1 MVNQTK
7 FPVPLIKAQL
17 DASGITHVIDLSST
31 SIITLPSNLVP
42 VSAAHYAEQNVY
54 TIVSGAVDPSDV
66 YIETDIIAWDADHN
80 IVYQHVEI
88 DGRPGPFLNE
98 INVFVTLIND
108 ATYDLPEDD
117 TLVSDI
123 SGLVARINC
132 TRAEGMGTL
141 AEYAALLDLAKDASS
156 NISLTL
162 DISGLE
168 QFAAVAESYGAI
180 FEDITQNLSLMTT
193 IDSVSALTLVKAEL
207 QKIADMYDNLDSLKL
222 EIRRTATLRIP
233 DSIQQTADQLQTV
246 YSELECTLDYLEY
259 FCGMTGTAFA
269 PEVVQN
275 SAMNARDKAA
285 IDAATGAL
293 LAYKAIAEN
302 QGSVTAYGN
311 TQVVNLTNKINQF
324 HSLKERMQNAAT
336 CLTNGLTFGGR
347 TDLTF
352 NPTNNQ

>member
-17 DASGITHVIDLSST
+17 DASGITHVIDVSST
-31 SIITLPSNLVP
+31 SGIALPSNLVP
-42 VSAAHYAEQNVY
+42 SSVNAAYAEQNVY

-88 DGRPGPFLNE
+88 DGQPGPFLNE

-108 ATYDLPEDD
+108 ATYDDPFDD
-117 TLVSDI
+117 DEMGEITELVNKI
-123 SGLVARINC
+123 KCQKAQ
-132 TRAEGMGTL
+132 GMGTL

-162 DISGLE
+162 DISGLT
-168 QFAAVAESYGAI
+168 QFASLAESYGQI
-180 FEDITQNLSLMTT
+180 FQDITQNLSSVTT
-193 IDSVSALTLVKAEL
+193 IDSAPALNLVKAEL
-207 QKIADMYDNLDSLKL
+207 QKIADMYDHLDSLKL

-233 DSIQQTADQLQTV
+233 DTIQQTADQLQTV
-246 YSELECTLDYLEY
+246 YSELECTLNYLEH
-259 FCGMTGTAFA
+259 FCDPSDSTV
-269 PEVVQN
+269 EVAQLA
-275 SAMNARDKAA
+275 AMNARDKAA

-293 LAYKAIAEN
+293 LAYKAIADN
-302 QGSVTAYGN
+302 QGTVTAYGN

-324 HSLKERMQNAAT
+324 HDLKERMQNAAT
-336 CLTNGLTFGGR
+336 CLTNGLKFAGKTG
-347 TDLTF
+347 LTF